1 VQVDP
6 IKPILKGT
14 GTKRLRLNHYKLL
27 LNVAVKLSLRRYIMA
42 WSSGAALMSSYLITG
57 TAAAE
62 AKDG

>member
-1 VQVDP
+1 M
-6 IKPILKGT
+6 
-14 GTKRLRLNHYKLL
+14 RLRLNHYKLL
-27 LNVAVKLSLRRYIMA
+27 ENVAVKLSLRRYIMA